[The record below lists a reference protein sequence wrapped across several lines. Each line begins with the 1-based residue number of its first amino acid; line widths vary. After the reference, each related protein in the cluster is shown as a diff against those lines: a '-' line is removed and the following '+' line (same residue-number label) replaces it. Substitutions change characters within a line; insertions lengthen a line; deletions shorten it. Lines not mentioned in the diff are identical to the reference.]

1 MSKWTLIRKT
11 EAFPKCRLQNLWEGC
26 FKMKVDHCKNQGA
39 TMFDF
44 EKPIVK
50 LKVEIQIEQHYNDS
64 RKRRSA
70 DLALAREWS
79 QNMIR
84 QENPG
89 GGVGRIRRY
98 SS

>member
-11 EAFPKCRLQNLWEGC
+11 EALTKCRLQNLWEGC

-50 LKVEIQIEQHYNDS
+50 LQVEIEIERHYKTFW
-64 RKRRSA
+64 RLA
-70 DLALAREWS
+70 D
-79 QNMIR
+79 IFD
-84 QENPG
+84 
-89 GGVGRIRRY
+89 
-98 SS
+98 

>member
-11 EAFPKCRLQNLWEGC
+11 QPGTKCSLQNLWEGC

-50 LKVEIQIEQHYNDS
+50 LQVKVEIEQHYKTLW
-64 RKRRSA
+64 RLA
-70 DLALAREWS
+70 DV
-79 QNMIR
+79 ID
-84 QENPG
+84 
-89 GGVGRIRRY
+89 
-98 SS
+98 

>member
-11 EAFPKCRLQNLWEGC
+11 EATRFDRLQNLWEGC

-50 LKVEIQIEQHYNDS
+50 LKVRIEIEQPSHGWRKRPGATLQIE
-64 RKRRSA
+64 
-70 DLALAREWS
+70 
-79 QNMIR
+79 
-84 QENPG
+84 
-89 GGVGRIRRY
+89 
-98 SS
+98 

>member
-11 EAFPKCRLQNLWEGC
+11 EATPKCSLQNLWEGC

-50 LKVEIQIEQHYNDS
+50 LQVQIRGEQPSHGL
-64 RKRRSA
+64 RKR
-70 DLALAREWS
+70 
-79 QNMIR
+79 
-84 QENPG
+84 PG
-89 GGVGRIRRY
+89 AHGQIL
-98 SS
+98 

>member
-11 EAFPKCRLQNLWEGC
+11 EATPKCSLQNLWEGC
-26 FKMKVDHCKNQGA
+26 FKMKVDHCKNQGG

-64 RKRRSA
+64 RKRRNA
-70 DLALAREWS
+70 HGQIL
-79 QNMIR
+79 
-84 QENPG
+84 
-89 GGVGRIRRY
+89 
-98 SS
+98 